1 LNKNDGKSNFT
12 LKKEKNIFI
21 DGLHINKKYDQNLWY
36 LDTRYS
42 NHMSADKSI
51 FSSLDESYQDLTS
64 FVMLMLMRKEGF
76 TFIDRDE
83 YDFESE

>member
-1 LNKNDGKSNFT
+1 
-12 LKKEKNIFI
+12 
-21 DGLHINKKYDQNLWY
+21 LHINKKYHQNLWY